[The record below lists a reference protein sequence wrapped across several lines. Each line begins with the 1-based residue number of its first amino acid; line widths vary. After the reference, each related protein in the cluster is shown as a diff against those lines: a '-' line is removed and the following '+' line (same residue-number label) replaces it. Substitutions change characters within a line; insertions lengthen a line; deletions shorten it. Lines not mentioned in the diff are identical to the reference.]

1 MLILIN
7 EQGVLINK
15 SHYAAAII
23 SSKAITIAPPNRDS
37 CALVLTNYG
46 ATSNHLRSLC

>member
-15 SHYAAAII
+15 SHYAAAIF
-23 SSKAITIAPPNRDS
+23 SSKAITIAPDRDS
-37 CALVLTNYG
+37 CALVLTNYE